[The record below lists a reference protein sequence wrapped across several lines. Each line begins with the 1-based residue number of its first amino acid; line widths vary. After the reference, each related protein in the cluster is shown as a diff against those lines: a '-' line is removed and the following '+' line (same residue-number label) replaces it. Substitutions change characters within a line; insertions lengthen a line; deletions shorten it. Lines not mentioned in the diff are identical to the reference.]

1 MTGVNN
7 LTPAEKSTEEP
18 ESTESTK
25 TEEEGSVY
33 DKIDITKCSVK
44 ELKNFCAE
52 AKIELKGSLEKED
65 LVEEAK
71 KAIEI
76 LK

>member
-25 TEEEGSVY
+25 TEECSVY
-33 DKIDITKCSVK
+33 DKVDLSKCSVK

-52 AKIELKGSLEKED
+52 AKIEL
-65 LVEEAK
+65 
-71 KAIEI
+71 
-76 LK
+76 